1 MATRIYGMIKNNGI
15 ALHVNKDLG
24 NKKYPWDPDYI
35 DWDTE
40 ENKNRVKKH
49 IEFLNRKGKIKG
61 LCKDVK

>member
-24 NKKYPWDPDYI
+24 RSKYPWDPDYI

-40 ENKNRVKKH
+40 ENQERVKKH
-49 IEFLNRKGKIKG
+49 IEFLNKKGKLKG
-61 LCKDVK
+61 LCKNAK